1 MTEGKQTMKTAAK
14 VLMAAAVM
22 FTLSAVSMQEALAAI
37 TLNGTIPA
45 GGRPVVIIQPH
56 RQSAARGTLKFKFG
70 APTAGAYTFNFC
82 IGSTANPCGMATSYV
97 VVVPGGQERLAVVD
111 ASIFTDNVLVV
122 GQGTSS
128 ALPFTVTIE

>member
-1 MTEGKQTMKTAAK
+1 MKTMAK

-22 FTLSAVSMQEALAAI
+22 FTLSAVSIQEALAAI
-37 TLNGTIPA
+37 TLNGTIP
-45 GGRPVVIIQPH
+45 GGTKSLVIIQPNK
-56 RQSAARGTLKFKFG
+56 QSPAKGTLKFKFA
-70 APTAGAYTFNFC
+70 APTAGAYSFNFC
-82 IGSTANPCGMATSYV
+82 IGPTLNPCGTATSFV

-128 ALPFTVTIE
+128 ALPFVVTIE